1 MSSLADPRL
10 RQLGRRLVAF
20 HAPDLLSTEERG
32 QYEAWLRGRWSAP
45 EDRETEWMTTVRA
58 HAALDE
64 MRADEGLDLGL
75 VAEIEIFLQQFGLP
89 ES

>member
-1 MSSLADPRL
+1 
-10 RQLGRRLVAF
+10 
-20 HAPDLLSTEERG
+20 
-32 QYEAWLRGRWSAP
+32 
-45 EDRETEWMTTVRA
+45 MTTVRA

-75 VAEIEIFLQQFGLP
+75 VAEIETFLQQFGLP